1 MLPARFSLIGL
12 LVFTGFVNGCQTEPE
27 QTESEEETGE
37 ASSEITICPDQVVRG
52 IDVSYY
58 QGNINWEAVAGAGYQ
73 FAITRINHGDFMD
86 PEFDDNWAGIK
97 SVGMIRG
104 AYQYFDPGG
113 DVSWQA
119 QVVIDKLGKIAP
131 GDLPAV
137 IDVESTDGLPP
148 AQVAQAVG
156 EWLAL
161 VEEGTGKKPI
171 IYTGKYF
178 WQDNV
183 QTAEFNDHK
192 LWHAQYPNACQPP
205 AAPPPG
211 CGSCANIADQ
221 WDDIFVWQYSSSG
234 SVPGIAGNVDMNV
247 FFGTY
252 EELLAFASEGGYAA
266 ELVSIDVPAT
276 VLRGESFTARVTVRN
291 TGSSPFDPSTS
302 LGTTEPRDRES
313 VFYDSTWPANNRPAS
328 VVSSVAPGAEHTFEF
343 AMRAPAMAGT
353 YQEHFGLVQE
363 GLAWFGN
370 QGGPPDDAIELIV
383 QVVDSPSGPAAGA
396 GGGQALGGGG
406 VGGED
411 AEDLEGESCDCR
423 GAGTSRG
430 SDAYGAFGLLL
441 LGAALR
447 ARRSSPKKAREP
459 RPRG

>member
-1 MLPARFSLIGL
+1 MLPARFALIGL
-12 LVFTGFVNGCQTEPE
+12 FAFTAVVNGCQAEPDQAETEG
-27 QTESEEETGE
+27 ETGE
-37 ASSEITICPDQVVRG
+37 ASSEITICPDEVVRG

-58 QGNINWEAVAGAGYQ
+58 QGNIDWAEVAGAGYQ
-73 FAITRINHGDFMD
+73 FAIARINHGDFMD

-183 QTAEFNDHK
+183 QTDEFNDHK

-205 AAPPPG
+205 AAPPD

-247 FFGTY
+247 YFGTY

-266 ELVSIDVPAT
+266 ELVSVDVPAT

-291 TGSSPFDPSTS
+291 SGSSPFDASTL
-302 LGTTEPRDRES
+302 LGTTEPRDRDS
-313 VFYDSTWPANNRPAS
+313 AFYDASWPAENRPAA
-328 VVSSVAPGAEHTFEF
+328 VGSSVAPGAEHTFEF
-343 AMRAPAMAGT
+343 AMRAPAVAGT
-353 YQEHFGLVQE
+353 YQEHFGIVQE
-363 GLAWFGN
+363 GIGWFGN

-383 QVVDSPSGPAAGA
+383 QVVDAPSGPAAGA
-396 GGGQALGGGG
+396 GGGDLGGGG
-406 VGGED
+406 AGGED
-411 AEDLEGESCDCR
+411 GADGEPEGCDCR
-423 GAGTSRG
+423 GAGSAGG
-430 SDAYGAFGLLL
+430 SDGYGALGLAL
-441 LGAALR
+441 LGAAVGARRKRQKAR
-447 ARRSSPKKAREP
+447 AR
-459 RPRG
+459 G